1 MFYKMIENKCKEWY
15 SSDQC
20 TVRNLIEYIEKTG
33 QMRDAQIEAI
43 KVYLFLKI
51 GCECKPLEF
60 LFRYGCFNSINLNDI
75 ELSTATREYLEEN
88 PAATALFEYAR
99 LTNDKGEQ
107 VSEKLE
113 KQIKK
118 DPSSI
123 DYDAFFR
130 TAFYGVSYTDYLFSL
145 PMGAGKTYL
154 MAAFICL
161 FPRMRTSRAF
171 SLASERR
178 CRSCPWDLRCI
189 TQTSAP
195 LPPNMFRCW
204 KLPHRKAAW
213 IFKRYIL
220 PHGNRRK
227 VRLVLLRPLPCIITV
242 SLLRTRF
249 CR

>member
-75 ELSTATREYLEEN
+75 ELSTATREYLEKS
-88 PAATALFEYAR
+88 PAATALLEYSR

-113 KQIKK
+113 KKTFMETEFSKQNN
-118 DPSSI
+118 
-123 DYDAFFR
+123 
-130 TAFYGVSYTDYLFSL
+130 TAFGYERFDYL
-145 PMGAGKTYL
+145 YL
-154 MAAFICL
+154 EDTL
-161 FPRMRTSRAF
+161 
-171 SLASERR
+171 
-178 CRSCPWDLRCI
+178 
-189 TQTSAP
+189 
-195 LPPNMFRCW
+195 N
-204 KLPHRKAAW
+204 
-213 IFKRYIL
+213 
-220 PHGNRRK
+220 
-227 VRLVLLRPLPCIITV
+227 
-242 SLLRTRF
+242 
-249 CR
+249 

>member
-60 LFRYGCFNSINLNDI
+60 LFRYGCFNSINLNYI

-118 DPSSI
+118 DPSKVTPKQRS
-123 DYDAFFR
+123 
-130 TAFYGVSYTDYLFSL
+130 
-145 PMGAGKTYL
+145 
-154 MAAFICL
+154 FI
-161 FPRMRTSRAF
+161 
-171 SLASERR
+171 
-178 CRSCPWDLRCI
+178 
-189 TQTSAP
+189 
-195 LPPNMFRCW
+195 
-204 KLPHRKAAW
+204 
-213 IFKRYIL
+213 
-220 PHGNRRK
+220 
-227 VRLVLLRPLPCIITV
+227 
-242 SLLRTRF
+242 
-249 CR
+249 